1 MTGLEMIE
9 HEIIKKFLFDLFE
22 FLGKIPENPI
32 SFEKNPSKFFSK
44 FLEKALKFQE
54 IKNNK
59 YDIFLG
65 SLGEALSENSLDT
78 NLKNFN
84 PAFLSGKIFKL
95 HTLYPWGY
103 NLLIYFFEDTLGYEN
118 LNRLGMIDS
127 SRLVSLLSIL
137 SFLYNAFSYNI
148 LKPQKVI
155 PPKLLQKIR
164 CVGSNLEN
172 IPDIRNKILNS
183 KKMKNEFQ
191 ILESEIKKK
200 LPAFL
205 AKKSLEKDFFLIH
218 EEEPDSFVIVEAIE
232 KAEKDKKKERS
243 DSFLVVVVEDYPFA
257 NINWKKEIAKFY
269 EIKKN
274 LIIAPYFKGDHF
286 LFFSFQ
292 KGDLIRKGNYNC
304 VPIRL
309 VIVMLSH
316 WSYLFLALLLFEKY
330 YPAHEDFLEMLFEY
344 WIKACYTKYFPY
356 IEKDPKIKKEVIQE
370 IFNTLENINPE
381 KSPLLD
387 SKIRIEIKKSIKTKI
402 KNKEK
407 KQCLAC
413 NKNIKNEGGRFCIKC
428 YDKKNYALNFF
439 KILKNLHLLEKF
451 FAGQLT
457 KTELNQIENKLKE
470 IKKFKNRRFKYIKN
484 RALEWLKE
492 YIKFCDK
499 KTEKE
504 ILPNKALRWL
514 EKGENFDNSLTEIL
528 KSIPE
533 FNKNPLEWKDK
544 IFNWVEQQL
553 NK

>member
-9 HEIIKKFLFDLFE
+9 HEIIEKFLFDLFK
-22 FLGKIPENPI
+22 FLGEIPENPI
-32 SFEKNPSKFFSK
+32 SFEKNPSKFFSE
-44 FLEKALKFQE
+44 FLEKAFKFQE

-65 SLGEALSENSLDT
+65 SLGEALLENPLDF

-84 PAFLSGKIFKL
+84 PIFLSGKIFKI

-127 SRLVSLLSIL
+127 SRLVSLLSTL
-137 SFLYNAFSYNI
+137 SFLYNAFSYHI

-155 PPKLLQKIR
+155 PSKLLQKIEVY
-164 CVGSNLEN
+164 VGSNLEHM
-172 IPDIRNKILNS
+172 PDIRNKILNS

-191 ILESEIKKK
+191 ILENEIKKK
-200 LPAFL
+200 LPVFL
-205 AKKSLEKDFFLIH
+205 VKKSLERDFFLMNKV
-218 EEEPDSFVIVEAIE
+218 EPDGLF
-232 KAEKDKKKERS
+232 
-243 DSFLVVVVEDYPFA
+243 VVVEDYPFA
-257 NINWKKEIAKFY
+257 NINWKKEVVGFY

-274 LIIAPYFKGDHF
+274 LITVPYFRGDHF
-286 LFFSFQ
+286 LFFYFQ
-292 KGDLIRKGNYNC
+292 KGDLTKKGNYKDIP
-304 VPIRL
+304 VRL
-309 VIVMLSH
+309 VIIMLSY
-316 WSYLFLALLLFEKY
+316 WSYLLLAYLLFKDF
-330 YPAHEDFLEMLFEY
+330 YPFYEDFLEKLLEY
-344 WIKACYTKYFPY
+344 WVKSRYSKLFSYIKNSKTKKKV
-356 IEKDPKIKKEVIQE
+356 IKEVIQK
-370 IFNTLENINPE
+370 IFNIWENTNLETF
-381 KSPLLD
+381 PLLD
-387 SKIRIEIKKSIKTKI
+387 SKIRIEIKKFIKTRV

-407 KQCLAC
+407 KECLTLTC
-413 NKNIKNEGGRFCIKC
+413 DKNIDKGGRFCTTC
-428 YDKKNYALNFF
+428 YDKRNYALNFF
-439 KILKNLHLLEKF
+439 KILKNLYLLEKF

-457 KTELNQIENKLKE
+457 KRELNQIENKLKE
-470 IKKFKNRRFKYIKN
+470 IKKFKNRSFRYVKN

-504 ILPNKALRWL
+504 ILWNKSSKWL
-514 EKGENFDNSLTEIL
+514 EEGKIFDSSLTAIL

-544 IFNWVEQQL
+544 IFKWIEQQL